1 MLLFDYVLVG
11 DFERFLLIRKGR
23 FEQILEPGEHIVFGY
38 GVEFEKHDVRDVI
51 FDSPWADDLAQEHPA
66 IVERHFIKVEPAGRT
81 VVVCFNGQVACEVA
95 PGERMLFW
103 RGPVQVSVRC
113 ARALSA
119 VVCPVEAAHD

>member
-23 FEQILEPGEHIVFGY
+23 FEQILEPGEHIVFGH

-51 FDSPWADDLAQEHPA
+51 FDSAWADQIAQEHDA
-66 IVERHFIKVEPAGRT
+66 VLERHFIRVEPDDRT
-81 VVVCFNGQVACEVA
+81 AVVYFNGQAACEVA

-103 RGPVQVSVRC
+103 RGSVQVSVKC
-113 ARALSA
+113 ARDLSA
-119 VVCPVEAAHD
+119 VICATEAAHD